1 MASKQNS
8 TNIQNLLTESSFT
21 SLLDLSRWIAAF
33 IVLATHLHELLLSP
47 YEQVEQQNL
56 LVAGFYFV
64 SCLGREA
71 VMVFF
76 VLSGFLIGGKNLAR
90 ANSGSFDFSSYC
102 VDRISRLYI
111 VLLPAIFIGYFLDVI
126 GSSYF
131 PEAGLYSLKPDH
143 IVTEHLDISILIGN
157 LLMLQRFYTT
167 VIGSN
172 FPLWSLSF
180 EFWFYLLFGLLILS
194 IFGKKQDKTR
204 FWIIILALI
213 IVLLLGYQFIFYF
226 LIWCIGLSVAFL
238 NRKIIKNPI
247 IALIL
252 FITVLIIARFNLT
265 TIKYLSDLLI
275 AISFGIF
282 LLSMKEVN
290 NSFLCRTKKINSV
303 LAGFSYS
310 LYVIHYPLMLFLLS
324 VWVSIFQISNF
335 SNEYQPS
342 GVGIAIYLSMMII
355 IIAIAYA
362 FSLVTENNTALVRRW
377 LKRKLKIIT

>member
-1 MASKQNS
+1 MKD
-8 TNIQNLLTESSFT
+8 IKIVLTQDSFT

-33 IVLATHLHELLLSP
+33 IVFAGHLHELLLSP
-47 YEQVEQQNL
+47 YEQVEQPNML
-56 LVAGFYFV
+56 IAGFYFV
-64 SCLGREA
+64 SGLSSEA

-76 VLSGFLIGGKNLAR
+76 VLSGFLIGGKNLTR
-90 ANSGSFDFSSYC
+90 AKAGSFYFSSYC
-102 VDRISRLYI
+102 IDRISRLYV

-131 PEAGLYSLKPDH
+131 PEAGLYNLFSYH
-143 IVTEHLDISILIGN
+143 IITEHLDNTILLGN
-157 LLMLQRFYTT
+157 LLMLQSFYTT

-180 EFWFYLLFGLLILS
+180 EFWFYLLFGLLIANT
-194 IFGKKQDKTR
+194 FANKQAKWQ
-204 FWIIILALI
+204 FWNMILALL
-213 IVLLLGYQFIFYF
+213 IVFLLGYKFLLYF

-238 NRKIIKNPI
+238 NKKIIKNPI
-247 IALIL
+247 LALIL
-252 FITVLIIARFNLT
+252 FISVLILSRFNLI
-265 TIKYLSDLLI
+265 TIQYLSDLLA

-310 LYVIHYPLMLFLLS
+310 LYVLHYPLILFLVS
-324 VWVSIFQISNF
+324 AWVSIFDINNF

-342 GVGIAIYLSMMII
+342 GVGIVIYLSIMII
-355 IIAIAYA
+355 VLIIAYA

-377 LKRKLKIIT
+377 LKRRLKITTSKQ

>member
-1 MASKQNS
+1 MKDIKIVLAQD
-8 TNIQNLLTESSFT
+8 SFT

-33 IVLATHLHELLLSP
+33 IVFAGHLHELLLSP
-47 YEQVEQQNL
+47 YEQVEQPNML
-56 LVAGFYFV
+56 IAGFYFV
-64 SCLGREA
+64 SGLSSEA

-76 VLSGFLIGGKNLAR
+76 VLSGFLIGGKNLER
-90 ANSGSFDFSSYC
+90 AKADSFHFSSYC
-102 VDRISRLYI
+102 IDRISRLYV
-111 VLLPAIFIGYFLDVI
+111 VLLPAVFIGYFLDVI

-131 PEAGLYSLKPDH
+131 PEAGLYNLFSYH
-143 IVTEHLDISILIGN
+143 IITEHLDTSILIGN
-157 LLMLQRFYTT
+157 LLMLQSFYTT

-194 IFGKKQDKTR
+194 IFGNKQDKSKY
-204 FWIIILALI
+204 WYLILSVI
-213 IVLLLGYQFIFYF
+213 IVLILGYKFILYF

-238 NRKIIKNPI
+238 NKKIIKNPI

-252 FITVLIIARFNLT
+252 FISVLIISRFDLI
-265 TIKYLSDLLI
+265 TIQYLPDLLT

-290 NSFLCRTKKINSV
+290 NSFLYKTKKINSV

-310 LYVIHYPLMLFLLS
+310 LYLLHYPLILFLIS

-335 SNEYQPS
+335 SNEYQPNS
-342 GVGIAIYLSMMII
+342 VGIVIYLSIMII
-355 IIAIAYA
+355 IFTIAYA
-362 FSLVTENNTALVRRW
+362 FSLVTENKTALVRRW
-377 LKRKLKIIT
+377 LKRKLKITI